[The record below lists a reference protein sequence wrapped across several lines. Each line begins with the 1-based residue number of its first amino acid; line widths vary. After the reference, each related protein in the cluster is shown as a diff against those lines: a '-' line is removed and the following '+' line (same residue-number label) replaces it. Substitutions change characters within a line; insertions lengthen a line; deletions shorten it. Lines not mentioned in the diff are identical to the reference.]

1 MIGGVKMPK
10 VVCHSYRV
18 LSSVVKKNI
27 SLRHTGVFRRDCSV
41 YTRQCRRLSSPSRT
55 LASASCLQ
63 RPHVLTYSVDTRR
76 CFSDGYSE
84 TTEETQQVES
94 ESKISSQ
101 KTSESFCLDVLVSL
115 LRQENAVDICVIKVP
130 DQIKYAQY
138 FIVTSGISTRHIRA
152 MALYAIKV
160 YKFMKK
166 KEDPNVKLEGKDSED
181 WICVDFGDIVVHLML
196 PETRD
201 IYELE
206 KLWTLRS
213 YDEQLMNMP
222 EEKLPEDFIAE
233 VDITK

>member
-1 MIGGVKMPK
+1 MPK

-63 RPHVLTYSVDTRR
+63 RPHVLTYSILTVNKKLNMGDSI
-76 CFSDGYSE
+76 CLKLKKVFDNFFFILE
-84 TTEETQQVES
+84 
-94 ESKISSQ
+94 
-101 KTSESFCLDVLVSL
+101 TSESFCLDVLVSL

>member
-1 MIGGVKMPK
+1 MVIVLIQNTILKQLKLCGVIPLVNDGTRFSLSQAGPGKYRRSQIKIVTSCFQLSCWLTNTNAVMIGGVKMPK

-101 KTSESFCLDVLVSL
+101 SKLALLFLQALVLSL
-115 LRQENAVDICVIKVP
+115 LQ
-130 DQIKYAQY
+130 
-138 FIVTSGISTRHIRA
+138 
-152 MALYAIKV
+152 
-160 YKFMKK
+160 
-166 KEDPNVKLEGKDSED
+166 
-181 WICVDFGDIVVHLML
+181 
-196 PETRD
+196 
-201 IYELE
+201 
-206 KLWTLRS
+206 
-213 YDEQLMNMP
+213 
-222 EEKLPEDFIAE
+222 
-233 VDITK
+233 